1 MNTLFAA
8 ENLPFAAAAVLML
21 ALGGI
26 ELIGMLVAASPS
38 AALDSWLPAHGSDL
52 DADAGAG
59 MGAMAQA
66 LDWLHIGKVPSL
78 VLLVLYLAG
87 YAIAGFGLQAL
98 ARAVL
103 GQPLP
108 TWLAAFAVIPAG
120 LGAMRVCGRWFGKL
134 IPQDESSA
142 VSEST
147 LIGRTGTVSEGCAVR
162 GSAAQARVRD
172 EHDRI
177 HYLLVEPDIDGE
189 SFAEGAQILIVRKVG
204 AFYRCIANPHP
215 TLI

>member
-8 ENLPFAAAAVLML
+8 ENLPFAAAALLML
-21 ALGGI
+21 AIGSL
-26 ELIGMLVAASPS
+26 ELIGLLIAASPS
-38 AALDSWLPAHGSDL
+38 AALDNWLPDF
-52 DADAGAG
+52 DADADA
-59 MGAMAQA
+59 GAMAQA